1 MLRADEFRSL
11 LSKILDAA
19 IAESGA
25 IKGNVQLLDAAR
37 TALCIEVQRGFDA
50 SFLQLFEQVR
60 VGDPSACGRA
70 FRQKQRIVIQDVMT
84 DPLFSPYHSIA
95 RANRFRS
102 VQSTPILANDG
113 SVRGVFST
121 HFENANQFS
130 EKMAGPLDR
139 YASRMARLIAEYD
152 TEKGRDSAA
161 VSPRRNHHRH
171 VSAQRHQ

>member
-11 LSKILDAA
+11 LSKTLDAA

-25 IKGNVQLLDAAR
+25 GKGNVQLFDAAR
-37 TALCIEVQRGFDA
+37 GTLCIEVQRGFDA
-50 SFLQLFEQVR
+50 SFLQLFEHVR

-70 FRQKQRIVIQDVMT
+70 FRQKQRVVIQDVMT
-84 DPLFSPYHSIA
+84 DPLFAPYHSIA
-95 RANRFRS
+95 RANRFRC

-113 SVRGVFST
+113 SVLGVFST

-139 YASRMARLIAEYD
+139 YASRMARLIAEYEM
-152 TEKGRDSAA
+152 EKCGSGAETPATRNSRRP
-161 VSPRRNHHRH
+161 VS
-171 VSAQRHQ
+171 V